1 MNFLAH
7 IYLSNNNK
15 SIQIG
20 NFIADSVKGRRYEE
34 YPKEIKIGI
43 LLHRQID
50 WFTDNNDIVKKS
62 KRRLDKRYGHYK
74 GVIIDIFYDHFL
86 AKNWEKYSDVPLGK
100 FSQEFYV
107 NLQNNLNDLP
117 ERAKTITLYLIE
129 GDWLTNYA
137 SLEGIEK
144 VLIGMNKRTNEISQM
159 HLAIHDLELHYKEFE
174 EDFTSFFK
182 ILCDIS
188 AQKLSEL
195 NKENE

>member
-1 MNFLAH
+1 LNFLAH

-34 YPKEIKIGI
+34 YPKGIMIGI

-62 KRRLDKRYGHYK
+62 KRRLDSKYGHYK

-86 AKNWEKYSDVPLGK
+86 AKNWEKYSDMPLGK

-117 ERAKTITLYLIE
+117 ERAKTITPYLIE

-137 SLEGIEK
+137 SLEGIER
-144 VLIGMNKRTNEISQM
+144 VLIGMNKRTREISQM
-159 HLAIHDLELHYKEFE
+159 HLAIHDLELHYREFE

-182 ILCDIS
+182 ILCNFS
-188 AQKLSEL
+188 VQKLIEI
-195 NKENE
+195 NKKFE